1 MIRRPGSVGHEP
13 PVEPSTHLQRAVDH
27 ARESHAGTVGS
38 AELTHRVIQA
48 AQELD
53 PAGLQA
59 RFDRATTRLGLA
71 ASIDRVVLP
80 TARQFGRITVAGRR
94 DHVQEL
100 LATEVIRAWL
110 NDQAS
115 LAPAP
120 WRAETVLFTCGP
132 RDRDTVFVEALAL
145 LVRLHGWPCRV
156 LGARTPILTVTA
168 AAQAGDTAAV
178 VVCATRLGR
187 RQAMSCLAAAADLG
201 VATFFTGSAFGTH
214 RSRNAL
220 RGRYLGPS
228 VQGACDLLLDTLAPN
243 ETVRRQPPAI

>member
-1 MIRRPGSVGHEP
+1 MIRRPGPVGHQLSVDP
-13 PVEPSTHLQRAVDH
+13 PFHLQRAVDH
-27 ARESHAGTVGS
+27 RRESHAGAVGS

-80 TARQFGRITVAGRR
+80 TARQLGRIMVAGRR

-115 LAPAP
+115 LAPRP
-120 WRAETVLFTCGP
+120 WRAETVLLTCGP

-168 AAQAGDTAAV
+168 AARADDTAAV
-178 VVCATRLGR
+178 VVGATRLGR
-187 RQAMSCLAAAADLG
+187 RQAMVCLSAAADLG
-201 VATFFTGSAFGTH
+201 VPTFFAGSAFETQ
-214 RSRNAL
+214 RSRSGV

-228 VQGACDLLLDTLAPN
+228 VQGACDLLVDTLSPH
-243 ETVRRQPPAI
+243 EDVRHQPPAI

>member
-1 MIRRPGSVGHEP
+1 MIRRPRPVGQQSPAEP
-13 PVEPSTHLQRAVDH
+13 ETHLQRTVDQTC
-27 ARESHAGTVGS
+27 ENHAGTVRS
-38 AELTHRVIQA
+38 AELTHRVIRA

-53 PAGLQA
+53 PAGLRA
-59 RFDRATTRLGLA
+59 GFDRATTRLGLA
-71 ASIDRVVLP
+71 LSIDRVVIP
-80 TARQFGRITVAGRR
+80 GARQLGRIMVAGRR
-94 DHVQEL
+94 DHVREL

-120 WRAETVLFTCGP
+120 WRAETVLLTCGP

-178 VVCATRLGR
+178 VVCGTRPGR

-201 VATFFTGSAFGTH
+201 VPTFFSGSAFDTPQ
-214 RSRNAL
+214 SRNGAQ
-220 RGRYLGPS
+220 GRYLGPS

-243 ETVRRQPPAI
+243 EDVRRQPPAI

>member
-1 MIRRPGSVGHEP
+1 MIRRPGPVGQQSTVDP
-13 PVEPSTHLQRAVDH
+13 ATHLQRAVDDP
-27 ARESHAGTVGS
+27 RENHAGTVGS
-38 AELTHRVIQA
+38 AELVNRVIRA
-48 AQELD
+48 VQELD

-80 TARQFGRITVAGRR
+80 TARQLGRITVAGRR

-115 LAPAP
+115 LSPAP
-120 WRAETVLFTCGP
+120 WRAETVLLTCGP

-145 LVRLHGWPCRV
+145 LIRLHGWPCRV

-168 AAQAGDTAAV
+168 AARAGDTAAV
-178 VVCATRLGR
+178 VICATRPGR
-187 RQAMSCLAAAADLG
+187 RQAMCCLAAAADLG
-201 VATFFTGSAFGTH
+201 VPTFFAGGAFGTQ
-214 RSRNAL
+214 RSRSGV
-220 RGRYLGPS
+220 RGRYLGPN

-243 ETVRRQPPAI
+243 EAVRRQPPAI